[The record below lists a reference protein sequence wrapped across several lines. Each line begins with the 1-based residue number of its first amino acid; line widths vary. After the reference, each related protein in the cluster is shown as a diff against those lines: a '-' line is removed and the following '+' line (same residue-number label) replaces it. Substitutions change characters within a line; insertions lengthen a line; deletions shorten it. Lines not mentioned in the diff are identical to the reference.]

1 MTQSNVPPAC
11 PAAIPW
17 CATSFAIGRETFEEP
32 LPMPPCKMIAFAGP
46 AAIVRLVVAEVESWL
61 IASAGLNVARL
72 DEFLMDN
79 AQKAP

>member
-1 MTQSNVPPAC
+1 
-11 PAAIPW
+11 
-17 CATSFAIGRETFEEP
+17 
-32 LPMPPCKMIAFAGP
+32 MIAFAGP

-61 IASAGLNVARL
+61 IASAWLNVARL